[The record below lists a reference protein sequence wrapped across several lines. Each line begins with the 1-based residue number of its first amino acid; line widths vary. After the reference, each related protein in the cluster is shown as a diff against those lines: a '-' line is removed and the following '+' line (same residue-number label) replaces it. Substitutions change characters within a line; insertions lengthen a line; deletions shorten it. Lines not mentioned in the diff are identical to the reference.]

1 MMRCSFVIDRTTK
14 TAYVFARVGAMTAGA
29 SRESSRLFASSRLSR
44 LLPPAPLL
52 LLLLLLARLPSRRTP
67 VSGVVRS
74 GLIVLERDRGRP
86 GILRGR
92 APPLRGVRRA
102 VHLRRAEDGALL
114 FPKDV
119 KHRRSRPR
127 VFPHLALARPTR
139 VVHLDRPRRGRH
151 RVESPRR
158 RLQPP
163 PKRGF
168 GTRALERAIKID
180 EYRALAVFPLG
191 VFARIGE
198 GKRRGEES
206 GARRKSVRSVWGYGE
221 RPAREDARDARRAR
235 VGLASVSSY
244 HVFRWIIA
252 TPRTVCVRRF
262 HDIRYHHSRK
272 APTERKKGN
281 GEPGSENGESGSQ
294 ETASRAQE
302 TAGRASI
309 DRRSLTVSTP
319 SLPPSSIASIAAR
332 APRLNS
338 SNSWLRCILSA
349 WNASFAGCMA

>member
-1 MMRCSFVIDRTTK
+1 MRCSFVIDRTTK
-14 TAYVFARVGAMTAGA
+14 TACAYTRVGAMTAGA

-52 LLLLLLARLPSRRTP
+52 LLLLLLARLPSRTP
-67 VSGVVRS
+67 VSGVVQT
-74 GLIVLERDRGRP
+74 GLLVLERDRGRA
-86 GILRGR
+86 GVLRGR

-102 VHLRRAEDGALL
+102 VHLRRAEDAGALL

-168 GTRALERAIKID
+168 GTRELECAIKID

-191 VFARIGE
+191 LFARIGE

-206 GARRKSVRSVWGYGE
+206 GARRKSVRSVWGCGE
-221 RPAREDARDARRAR
+221 RPARDGVRDARRAR

-272 APTERKKGN
+272 APTERGV
-281 GEPGSENGESGSQ
+281 GGRGRSGGAK
-294 ETASRAQE
+294 ETANRALRKRR
-302 TAGRASI
+302 AGFRKRRAGLRSIVAHSPSAPRASP
-309 DRRSLTVSTP
+309 R
-319 SLPPSSIASIAAR
+319 PPSRPSPRAR
-332 APRLNS
+332 RA
-338 SNSWLRCILSA
+338 
-349 WNASFAGCMA
+349 